1 MRKGAEKNVMVEVN
15 YRQGR
20 DGTSLDTVVQD
31 LYLCASMEFLLTVA
45 DVFLKAMD
53 QGFSSH
59 PKSSKP
65 ASTSTKD
72 SSDFLLFFFAN
83 NPLINITSLLSIIF
97 SILNTF
103 VFVFG
108 FVLQQLLLSLRWQ
121 RRK

>member
-1 MRKGAEKNVMVEVN
+1 MAMRKGAEKSVMVEVN

-20 DGTSLDTVVQD
+20 DGTTLDTVVQD

-65 ASTSTKD
+65 VSTSTKD
-72 SSDFLLFFFAN
+72 SGDFAN
-83 NPLINITSLLSIIF
+83 NLLRI
-97 SILNTF
+97 
-103 VFVFG
+103 V
-108 FVLQQLLLSLRWQ
+108 
-121 RRK
+121 

>member
-72 SSDFLLFFFAN
+72 SSDFFFFFFL
-83 NPLINITSLLSIIF
+83 LI
-97 SILNTF
+97 IL
-103 VFVFG
+103 
-108 FVLQQLLLSLRWQ
+108 
-121 RRK
+121 